1 MGFGL
6 NRSFWM
12 MGGCLLLIACGT
24 PQERCINTATRDLR
38 ILDRLI
44 GETEANIARGFAIE
58 EVTRT
63 SSRWTIC
70 QPGHPATRDHP
81 ARRAEWCFK
90 DYRYTVERPKA
101 INLTAEREKLA
112 GMQQKRAELARTAS
126 PAIAQCKA
134 THPE

>member
-1 MGFGL
+1 MARYL

-12 MGGCLLLIACGT
+12 LGGFVFLIACGT

-44 GETEANIARGFAIE
+44 GETQGNLDRGYAIE

-70 QPGHPATRDHP
+70 RAGHPATKDHP

-101 INLTAEREKLA
+101 INLAQEREKLVE
-112 GMQQKRAELARTAS
+112 MQKKRAVLAQSAS
-126 PAIAQCKA
+126 PLIAQCKA